1 MLKLSVISLFATDT
15 TLEIRSSAAC
25 SEQTPRFNHSDIFNG
40 PLLWE
45 KDELQGCTV
54 VFKSRCSPFVFR
66 KCVAYLY
73 VCTLVFHESTWDPFV
88 SFQCCRKR
96 KRWIHYHLVK
106 YKCRYV
112 VQQRN
117 SNVSWKIYCFC
128 HKILMQDFTKT
139 FRQVVSINETN
150 KQTSIQCMGNTS
162 QQTDLSAN
170 MGQSVW
176 RLHKNINI
184 RYLK

>member
-1 MLKLSVISLFATDT
+1 MTSIMRKRQAAGLYSCVQEQMLSVCFQEMCSISVLM
-15 TLEIRSSAAC
+15 
-25 SEQTPRFNHSDIFNG
+25 
-40 PLLWE
+40 
-45 KDELQGCTV
+45 
-54 VFKSRCSPFVFR
+54 
-66 KCVAYLY
+66 
-73 VCTLVFHESTWDPFV
+73 LVWYESTWDSFV
-88 SFQCCRKR
+88 SFKCCRKR
-96 KRWIHYHLVK
+96 KRWIHYRLVK
-106 YKCRYV
+106 YKCRHV

-150 KQTSIQCMGNTS
+150 KQTTIQCIGNTS

>member
-1 MLKLSVISLFATDT
+1 MWEKKTSIMQNTYVQEQMLSICFQEMCGISLCVYY
-15 TLEIRSSAAC
+15 ESIR
-25 SEQTPRFNHSDIFNG
+25 
-40 PLLWE
+40 
-45 KDELQGCTV
+45 
-54 VFKSRCSPFVFR
+54 
-66 KCVAYLY
+66 
-73 VCTLVFHESTWDPFV
+73 VCCV
-88 SFQCCRKR
+88 SFQCWRKR

-106 YKCRYV
+106 YKCRHV
-112 VQQRN
+112 VRQRN

-162 QQTDLSAN
+162 QQTDPSAN
-170 MGQSVW
+170 MGQFVW

-184 RYLK
+184 RFLK

>member
-1 MLKLSVISLFATDT
+1 M
-15 TLEIRSSAAC
+15 
-25 SEQTPRFNHSDIFNG
+25 
-40 PLLWE
+40 WE
-45 KDELQGCTV
+45 KGELQGCTV
-54 VFKSRCSPFVFR
+54 VFKHRFSPFVSR

-73 VCTLVFHESTWDPFV
+73 VCVCVCVMEVLETLLFLFNVVGRE
-88 SFQCCRKR
+88 

-106 YKCRYV
+106 YKCRHV

>member
-1 MLKLSVISLFATDT
+1 MTSIMRKSSLQ
-15 TLEIRSSAAC
+15 C
-25 SEQTPRFNHSDIFNG
+25 
-40 PLLWE
+40 
-45 KDELQGCTV
+45 CTV
-54 VFKSRCSPFVFR
+54 VYMNRCSPICFQEMCSISV
-66 KCVAYLY
+66 CVHY
-73 VCTLVFHESTWDPFV
+73 ESTQVSFV
-88 SFQCCRKR
+88 SFQCWRKR

-106 YKCRYV
+106 YKCHHV

-117 SNVSWKIYCFC
+117 SNVSWKIYCFW

-150 KQTSIQCMGNTS
+150 KQTSIQCMGNRS